1 MNTDA
6 RFSRLLHSFSPKGWL
21 TVAFVSMVLAGGA
34 VMVLASPA
42 DSTKRRFIRSVYDT
56 AERFFRDTIRLTF
69 KERALGDSSD
79 SIFVAPQN
87 ILDKDA
93 QFTWVENAPDIN
105 VQHEDPTLVSLAP
118 TRLLDSNWNPVF
130 SRFHVDKKKP

>member
-1 MNTDA
+1 MNTDSG
-6 RFSRLLHSFSPKGWL
+6 FSRLLHYFSPKGWL

-34 VMVLASPA
+34 AMLLASPV
-42 DSTKRRFIRSVYDT
+42 DSPERRFIRSVYDI

-69 KERALGDSSD
+69 KERALGDSSN

-93 QFTWVENAPDIN
+93 QFAWVENAPDIN
-105 VQHEDPTLVSLAP
+105 VQHEEPALVSLAP
-118 TRLLDSNWNPVF
+118 DRLLDSDWNPIF
-130 SRFHVDKKKP
+130 TGLHADKK

>member
-1 MNTDA
+1 MTTDA
-6 RFSRLLHSFSPKGWL
+6 RFSRLLHYFSPKGWL
-21 TVAFVSMVLAGGA
+21 TVAFTSMVLAGGSA
-34 VMVLASPA
+34 MLLASPTN
-42 DSTKRRFIRSVYDT
+42 SPERRFIRSVYDT

-69 KERALGDSSD
+69 KERALGDSSN

-105 VQHEDPTLVSLAP
+105 VQHEEPTLVSLAP
-118 TRLLDSNWNPVF
+118 ARLLDSDWNPVF
-130 SRFHVDKKKP
+130 SRFDVDKKKP

>member
-1 MNTDA
+1 MNTDS
-6 RFSRLLHSFSPKGWL
+6 RFSRLLHYFSPKGWL

-34 VMVLASPA
+34 AMLLASPV
-42 DSTKRRFIRSVYDT
+42 DSPERRFIRSVYDI

-79 SIFVAPQN
+79 SIFVAPQD

-93 QFTWVENAPDIN
+93 QFAWVENAPDIN
-105 VQHEDPTLVSLAP
+105 VQHEEPALVSLAP
-118 TRLLDSNWNPVF
+118 DRLLDSDWNPIF
-130 SRFHVDKKKP
+130 TELHADKK

>member
-1 MNTDA
+1 MNTDS
-6 RFSRLLHSFSPKGWL
+6 RFSRLLHYFSPKGWL

-34 VMVLASPA
+34 AMLLASPV
-42 DSTKRRFIRSVYDT
+42 DSPERRFIRSVYDI

-79 SIFVAPQN
+79 SIFVAPQD

-93 QFTWVENAPDIN
+93 QFAWVENAPDIN
-105 VQHEDPTLVSLAP
+105 VQHEEPALVSLAP
-118 TRLLDSNWNPVF
+118 DRLLDSAWNPIF
-130 SRFHVDKKKP
+130 TGLSADKK